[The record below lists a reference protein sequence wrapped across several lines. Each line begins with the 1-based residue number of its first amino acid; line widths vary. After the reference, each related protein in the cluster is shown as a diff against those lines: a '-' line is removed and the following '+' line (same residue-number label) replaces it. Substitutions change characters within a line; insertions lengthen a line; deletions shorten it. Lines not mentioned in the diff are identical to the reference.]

1 MYLYNIQL
9 KRYATYNRA
18 SNLVN
23 HTAERSEATS
33 LTEKECK
40 KLLAKCTKKLHAY
53 IAVSEEMEVECQET
67 VEKAGTK
74 EAATDEDT
82 KETTTNKPIT
92 DTAGGDETKKT
103 KRRPFTQAERMQ
115 VYTRDRGICGICGAF
130 VPPNELTIDHVIPIS
145 KGGTYELNN
154 LQCCCRRCNL
164 LKADALP
171 EEFLDLVVSIT
182 KYQITEKA
190 NKKMRKNLNKALKKA
205 KKRKPKEKKK
215 SKK

>member
-1 MYLYNIQL
+1 MYLYHIRL
-9 KRYATYNRA
+9 KRYANYNRA
-18 SNLVN
+18 THQVSY
-23 HTAERSEATS
+23 TTERSLATS
-33 LTEKECK
+33 LTKKECK
-40 KLLAKCTKKLHAY
+40 NLLRKCTKKLKEY
-53 IAVSEEMEVECQET
+53 TPVEEDAKTEGPKNLEE
-67 VEKAGTK
+67 AK
-74 EAATDEDT
+74 EDVLV
-82 KETTTNKPIT
+82 
-92 DTAGGDETKKT
+92 KKT

-171 EEFLDLVVSIT
+171 EEFLDMVASIT
-182 KYQITEKA
+182 KYQITEKT
-190 NKKMRKNLNKALKKA
+190 NRKMRKNLKKALKKA
-205 KKRKPKEKKK
+205 KKKKPKKKKK